1 MSTASEKFRSS
12 HARFFACVLLI
23 AASSLAAC
31 GKDSAGNAEPSSPG
45 GTIPLT
51 PTDLEYHSATPAEFQ
66 VSQGRFVVPAGL
78 NARWPVDQDPRDIS
92 STFGPR
98 LKASEASRPDFHRG
112 IDIRGQLGQ
121 PVYPI
126 LPGKIYKVVA
136 GGESSEGGNV
146 VTIEHVLPEPIV
158 FHGKNTTRIY
168 SQYAHLA
175 DFGEKAN
182 KRLLNPEMEI
192 EISPDEIVGGLG
204 QSGTTTFNHL
214 HFEIRLETTCSLE
227 YQTENPDILCAQNG
241 FDPHVNPLQF
251 LLENDGEGP
260 RLDSVQRVGDELKVR
275 VSTDAL
281 WADLDYT
288 VLKVLDESQ
297 QTIRQFR
304 IGFNAREGFDA
315 SSTEKLDDPQLEGVL
330 LSPSPFLSDSAA
342 YSMEY
347 SFELASLP
355 RAPATVHLL
364 SEDVWGNGFSTQLQM
379 GN

>member
-1 MSTASEKFRSS
+1 MSTVSEKFRSS

-31 GKDSAGNAEPSSPG
+31 GKDSAGSAEPTSPG
-45 GTIPLT
+45 GAIPLT
-51 PTDLEYHSATPAEFQ
+51 PTDLEYHSATPAEFS

-78 NARWPVDQDPRDIS
+78 NARWPLDQDPRDIS

-112 IDIRGQLGQ
+112 VDIPGQLGE

-158 FHGKNTTRIY
+158 FHGKATTRMY

-175 DFGEKAN
+175 EFGEKADQW
-182 KRLLNPEMEI
+182 LLDPETEI
-192 EISPDEIVGGLG
+192 EISSEETVGTVG

-227 YQTENPDILCAQNG
+227 YQTENPDSLCAQNG

-251 LLENDGEGP
+251 LLTNDSQAPG
-260 RLDSVQRVGDELKVR
+260 LDYVQRVGDELKVK
-275 VSTDAL
+275 VSTGAL

-288 VLKVLDESQ
+288 VLEFLNASRQ
-297 QTIRQFR
+297 AIRQFR

-330 LSPSPFLSDSAA
+330 VSPSPFLSDSAV

-355 RAPATVHLL
+355 QAPAFVRLL
-364 SEDVWGNGFSTQLQM
+364 CEDVWGNGFSTQFTLE
-379 GN
+379 N